1 MIFIQQVSPL
11 SIELGPGILESD
23 GIQRPLE
30 ALQAKAGDFLLRGV
44 IRVYHL

>member
-1 MIFIQQVSPL
+1 M
-11 SIELGPGILESD
+11 LEQMFD

-44 IRVYHL
+44 SVSPLDREKRPREARHL